1 LTFAKRGFETVISFH
16 GEEASP
22 RLDDET
28 YVACVEAC
36 PVGAITLKETDALAS
51 DAKKKA

>member
-16 GEEASP
+16 GEEGSP

-28 YVACVEAC
+28 YVACVEVC
-36 PVGAITLKETDALAS
+36 PVGAITLKETDAQAS
-51 DAKKKA
+51 DVKKQS